1 MGSVAH
7 RCRPQVLETEGL
19 EMLVCGLGFIHEWS
33 AEVWESSTKRILVEE
48 GMVKRNV
55 GDGVEREV
63 LIGVKEGVRE
73 RVRGGI
79 AKRA

>member
-1 MGSVAH
+1 M
-7 RCRPQVLETEGL
+7 
-19 EMLVCGLGFIHEWS
+19 
-33 AEVWESSTKRILVEE
+33 WESSTKRILVEE

>member
-1 MGSVAH
+1 MAH
-7 RCRPQVLETEGL
+7 RCRPQVLGTERL
-19 EMLVCGLGFIHEWS
+19 ELLVCGLGFIHEWS
-33 AEVWESSTKRILVEE
+33 AGVWKSSTKRILAE
-48 GMVKRNV
+48 GEITKRNV

-73 RVRGGI
+73 GVRGGI